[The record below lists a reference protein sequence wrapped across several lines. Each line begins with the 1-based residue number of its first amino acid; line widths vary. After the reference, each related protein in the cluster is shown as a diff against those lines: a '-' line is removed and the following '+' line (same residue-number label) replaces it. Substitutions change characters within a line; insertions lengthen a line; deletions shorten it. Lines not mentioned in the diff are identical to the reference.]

1 MTHCMCGNI
10 NIGRV
15 LIECIDSPP
24 VWPTFPGATRKAIL
38 TSVVLGYIEWAT
50 SNGFKFLHLHVPPP
64 QDCSNYILVR
74 RSLNFRLRVVSVTVV
89 VCACVCACVCRTR
102 PGCILCHTIAM
113 DACDDFDF
121 GDPCAKAAQRTRFI
135 VCILKF

>member
-1 MTHCMCGNI
+1 MTPCMCVNI

-89 VCACVCACVCRTR
+89 VCECVCVGRAWMYT
-102 PGCILCHTIAM
+102 LSHNS
-113 DACDDFDF
+113 DALMCQGTCDDFDF
-121 GDPCAKAAQRTRFI
+121 GRSMR
-135 VCILKF
+135 